1 MSVSVTAVLMRCRI
15 LAWLTVLIITAGV
28 GYGMKTAG
36 PTYSDGA
43 TVVLSLRHPM
53 TNSPAKANS
62 IDASLVA
69 TEVMLAQT
77 TIGYASTSAGKV
89 QIVAFPCNRSNVEY
103 PDYEEQCA
111 TLTASAGTPAA
122 VYRAFWLAYR
132 AMKSRLLRLQASVRV
147 TPYNRIQTYLVG
159 ISGPVP
165 QPGSRTR
172 VYGGLGLLG
181 LLGILLTSRFFAL
194 RRRSA
199 RSRQRPAR
207 SGRRRHAGRR
217 RATEADR
224 GQPTV

>member
-1 MSVSVTAVLMRCRI
+1 MSVSVTAALTRCRI
-15 LAWLTVLIITAGV
+15 LAWLAVLIIIAGT
-28 GYGMKTAG
+28 GYDIKTAR

-77 TIGYASTSAGKV
+77 TIGHADTSAGKV
-89 QIVAFPCNRSNVEY
+89 QIIAFPCNRSNVEY

-111 TLTASAGTPAA
+111 TLTATAATPAA

-132 AMKSRLLRLQASVRV
+132 TLKSRLLRLQASVRV
-147 TPYNRIQTYLVG
+147 TPHNRIRTYLVG

-172 VYGGLGLLG
+172 VYGGLGLIG
-181 LLGILLTSRFFAL
+181 LLGILVTSRFFAL
-194 RRRSA
+194 HRSL
-199 RSRQRPAR
+199 AR
-207 SGRRRHAGRR
+207 SGWHRRPGRR
-217 RATEADR
+217 RPRAADR
-224 GQPTV
+224 GQSTV